1 MFVVSATILKVHPI
15 VKLLNELTPAE
26 VRRAGWEAL
35 TEKLGPAGAL
45 KFILDYDRGE
55 GNYTELRKK
64 MFKGKTV
71 RNIVQEAER

>member
-1 MFVVSATILKVHPI
+1 MSI
-15 VKLLNELTPAE
+15 LNELTPVE

-35 TEKLGPAGAL
+35 REKLGPAGAL

-64 MFKGKTV
+64 IFKGKSV
-71 RNIVQEAER
+71 KDIIQDMKSGGYA

>member
-1 MFVVSATILKVHPI
+1 MTIQM
-15 VKLLNELTPAE
+15 NELTPAE

-35 TEKLGPAGAL
+35 TEKLGPTSAL

-64 MFKGKTV
+64 IFKGKTV
-71 RNIVQEAER
+71 RNIIQDMKKEGFI

>member
-1 MFVVSATILKVHPI
+1 MSI
-15 VKLLNELTPAE
+15 LNELTPVE

-35 TEKLGPAGAL
+35 REKLGPDGAL

-64 MFKGKTV
+64 IFMGKTV
-71 RNIVQEAER
+71 KSIIEDMKKEGYV

>member
-1 MFVVSATILKVHPI
+1 M
-15 VKLLNELTPAE
+15 NELTSAE

-55 GNYTELRKK
+55 GNYTKLRKK
-64 MFKGKTV
+64 IFKGKTV
-71 RNIVQEAER
+71 KSIIEDMKKEGYV

>member
-1 MFVVSATILKVHPI
+1 MSI
-15 VKLLNELTPAE
+15 LNELTPVE

-35 TEKLGPAGAL
+35 REKLGPDGAL

-64 MFKGKTV
+64 LFKKKTV
-71 RNIVQEAER
+71 KDIIQDMKSGGYA

>member
-1 MFVVSATILKVHPI
+1 MNIP
-15 VKLLNELTPAE
+15 LNELTPAE
-26 VRRAGWEAL
+26 VRRAGWKAL

-64 MFKGKTV
+64 IFKGKTV
-71 RNIVQEAER
+71 KNIIQDMKKEGYV

>member
-1 MFVVSATILKVHPI
+1 MNMA
-15 VKLLNELTPAE
+15 LNELTSAE

-35 TEKLGPAGAL
+35 REKLGLAGAL

-64 MFKGKTV
+64 IFKGKTV
-71 RNIVQEAER
+71 KDIIEDMKKEGYV

>member
-1 MFVVSATILKVHPI
+1 MSI
-15 VKLLNELTPAE
+15 LNELTPVE

-35 TEKLGPAGAL
+35 REKLGPDGAL

-64 MFKGKTV
+64 LFKKKTV
-71 RNIVQEAER
+71 EDIIQDMKSGGYA